1 MKIYYAGSYVEME
14 VEVDVAEPKDIVFD
28 FKMEDCIEA
37 LNEFVD
43 RKMLYVINDDQRP
56 TPSHEVLSRAPL
68 KKEDSIILA
77 TGSHEK
83 PSDAFLSTFD
93 RKVIIHDAVKSKF
106 TFYGE
111 TSNGNAVYLDSALDD
126 FEKIVVINSVEPHYF
141 AGFTGGRKS
150 FIPGVARYETI
161 ERNHKLALDER
172 AKVLNLRGNPV
183 HEEMIEICRMVLE
196 QKDVFCMNL
205 VLDREGNIATI
216 QYGDIIKSFY
226 SAAEIAKEIFAVKT
240 SKLYDNVIAVAK
252 SPMDINLDQS
262 HKAVEN
268 VRNVVKEN
276 GNLILVSQCKDGI
289 GYPPHYFDL
298 LISGTPEEVFE
309 KIKKDYKLGWHKTA
323 KILEGLQKF
332 KLYAITD
339 IDNDLLKKGHIQPFT
354 FKDMESLEGDT
365 LLVPDGAATVP
376 YYYAL

>member
-1 MKIYYAGSYVEME
+1 
-14 VEVDVAEPKDIVFD
+14 
-28 FKMEDCIEA
+28 
-37 LNEFVD
+37 
-43 RKMLYVINDDQRP
+43 
-56 TPSHEVLSRAPL
+56 
-68 KKEDSIILA
+68 
-77 TGSHEK
+77 
-83 PSDAFLSTFD
+83 
-93 RKVIIHDAVKSKF
+93 
-106 TFYGE
+106 
-111 TSNGNAVYLDSALDD
+111 
-126 FEKIVVINSVEPHYF
+126 
-141 AGFTGGRKS
+141 
-150 FIPGVARYETI
+150 
-161 ERNHKLALDER
+161 
-172 AKVLNLRGNPV
+172 
-183 HEEMIEICRMVLE
+183 
-196 QKDVFCMNL
+196 VFCMNL